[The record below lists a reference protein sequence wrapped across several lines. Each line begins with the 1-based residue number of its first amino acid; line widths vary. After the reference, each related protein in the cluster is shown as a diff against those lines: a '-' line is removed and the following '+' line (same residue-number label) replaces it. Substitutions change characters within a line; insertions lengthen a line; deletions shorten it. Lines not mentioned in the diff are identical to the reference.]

1 MKLFITFYFRKQRST
16 WKLLFSVFNLKRSK
30 DFIGTFTTKV
40 EFQSNVYSKSKGST
54 YKI

>member
-40 EFQSNVYSKSKGST
+40 ELVISIKRLQQIERLYL
-54 YKI
+54 